1 MKQAIDFSTHQQ
13 TFLHVGA
20 RRKSAHASMLIANK
34 GCLLIRLGQQEFT
47 VTAGQGFFIP
57 FDCLHAITVL
67 PGSHYHSVAFSAR
80 LTTPL
85 CREAGYFTV
94 TPLIAAVANELY
106 AAHKRGDELP
116 LTGESGNLL
125 RVFGDQAT
133 KLKVKSASIAPG
145 LAAEQIGVLAQ
156 LLKGDKVTN
165 VATATAIAKYI
176 GYTLKEIETCLLMR
190 EAARL
195 SRSGRKVDQIAE
207 ALHTTPALLNAM
219 SAPILGEPL

>member
-20 RRKSAHASMLIANK
+20 RRKSPHALMLIINQ
-34 GCLLIRLGQQEFT
+34 GCVLIRLGQQEFT
-47 VTAGQGFFIP
+47 VTASQGFFIP
-57 FDCLHAITVL
+57 FDCLHAVTVL
-67 PGSHYHSVAFSAR
+67 PGTHYHSLAFSAR

-94 TPLIAAVANELY
+94 SPLIAAVANEL
-106 AAHKRGDELP
+106 ASAQQRGDTLP
-116 LTGESGNLL
+116 LSGESGNLL
-125 RVFGDQAT
+125 RVLSDQAS

-145 LAAEQIGVLAQ
+145 LAADHVHVLVH

-165 VATATAIAKYI
+165 AAIATTIAKYI
-176 GYTLKEIETCLLMR
+176 GYSLKEIETCLLMR

-195 SRSGRKVDQIAE
+195 SRSGRKVAQIAE
-207 ALHTTPALLNAM
+207 ALHTTPELLNAM
-219 SAPILGEPL
+219 ANPILGESL